1 MKRNFRTIV
10 MLSLASLIGTAISSG
25 QSPAPYRLTL
35 RDAVQRALE
44 HNVNVLVANTQVEE
58 GEATSMRL
66 KSLALFPH
74 VQAEIY
80 ANVQKLSI
88 DAFGLTGLAII
99 ALPATTGPFSNYDFH
114 FAAEQNIVDLQS
126 YRQWKA
132 SQRAVDAGKLDYEGE
147 IDLVILA
154 AANLYL
160 NSQSA
165 AARIDAVQSRVTD
178 SDALYK
184 LAKDKH
190 DAGTATGVDVL
201 RAQVQLAND
210 KQALLIAQNQYKQ
223 SLLAL
228 ARNLGMSPSTP
239 LELADP
245 LRYRPL
251 PELRAESLVPAA
263 LLARPDYLALASQ
276 RQAVVEQQRANRAR
290 YYPKFSIFG
299 GYGELGR
306 DLGNFHSVGI
316 IQGQIDFSV
325 FERDRSGE
333 AEEIASRLKRV
344 DYQIADLRR
353 GIEEDVREALL
364 NIESAAEQV
373 AVAKEG
379 QDLAQRELEL
389 SQDRF
394 QSGATNNIEVVTAQ
408 DQLARAQENYILAV
422 SSHTDATFGL
432 AAALA
437 DVKSIGQ

>member
-10 MLSLASLIGTAISSG
+10 ILSLASLISAPISSG
-25 QSPAPYRLTL
+25 QAPAPYRLTL
-35 RDAVQRALE
+35 REAVQRALE

-58 GEATSMRL
+58 GEGGSARL
-66 KSLALFPH
+66 KSLALYPH
-74 VQAEIY
+74 VQAQIY
-80 ANVQKLSI
+80 TNVQRLSL
-88 DAFGLTGLAII
+88 DAFGLTGLATI
-99 ALPATTGPFSNYDFH
+99 ALPETTGPFSNYDYH
-114 FAAEQNIVDLQS
+114 VAAEQNIVDLHS

-132 SQRAVDAGKLDYEGE
+132 SQHAVDAGKLDYEGE
-147 IDLVILA
+147 RDLVILA
-154 AANLYL
+154 IADLYL
-160 NSQSA
+160 KGQSA
-165 AARIDAVQSRVTD
+165 AARVDAAQSRVTD

-190 DAGTATGVDVL
+190 DAGSATGVDVL

-210 KQALLIAQNQYKQ
+210 KQALLVAQNQYKQ
-223 SLLAL
+223 SLIAL
-228 ARNLGMSPSTP
+228 ARNLGMSPNSP

-251 PELRAESLVPAA
+251 PALQAESLVPVA
-263 LLARPDYLALASQ
+263 LLSRPDYLALASQ

-306 DLGNFHSVGI
+306 SFGDFHSVGI
-316 IQGQIDFSV
+316 LQGQIDFTL
-325 FERDRSGE
+325 FERDVSGE
-333 AEEIASRLKRV
+333 AQELASQMKRV

-364 NIESAAEQV
+364 NIQSTADQV
-373 AVAKEG
+373 EVAKGG

-389 SQDRF
+389 AQDRF
-394 QSGATNNIEVVTAQ
+394 QSGATNNVEVITAQ
-408 DQLARAQENYILAV
+408 DQFARAQENYILAV
-422 SSHTDATFGL
+422 SSNTEAKFAL

-437 DVKSIGQ
+437 DTKSIGE